1 MFLPAGSR
9 PLYDHVNE
17 KLTEAGVTVNLVQ
30 CNDDAAMQ
38 VDQINT
44 FIAQGVD
51 AIIINPA
58 NPPGDCDFRP

>member
-1 MFLPAGSR
+1 MFLPAGSKA
-9 PLYDHVNE
+9 LYDHVNE

-44 FIAQGVD
+44 FIRPRGVD
-51 AIIINPA
+51 AIIIQS
-58 NPPGDCDFRP
+58 PPTPRRL